1 MKNIAFIIS
10 IVIISGCSASKTR
23 SQTAVEKDQNMEKV
37 IKSDSE
43 WKQILTP
50 AQYNIMREK
59 GTERPFTGEYEN
71 LFEKGHY
78 ECAACGYKLF
88 ESETKYH
95 SGCGW
100 PSFHTAFSDDR
111 IIYKRDTSVG
121 MIRTEVLCAK
131 CEGHLGHVF
140 EDGPPPTGVRYC
152 INSISLKFV
161 PDSVQ
166 NQEQ

>member
-1 MKNIAFIIS
+1 MKNIVYLFAII
-10 IVIISGCSASKTR
+10 IITGCSARETR
-23 SQTAVEKDQNMEKV
+23 TLTSVENIGNMEKE
-37 IKSDSE
+37 IKPDSE

-59 GTERPFTGEYEN
+59 GTERAFTGEYEN
-71 LFEKGHY
+71 LFEKGDY
-78 ECAACGYKLF
+78 QCAACGYKLF

-100 PSFHTAFSDDR
+100 PSFHTAYSDER
-111 IIYKRDTSVG
+111 IIHKRDASHGT
-121 MIRTEVLCAK
+121 IRTEVLCAK

-140 EDGPPPTGVRYC
+140 EDGPQPTGIRYC
-152 INSISLKFV
+152 INSLSLKFV

-166 NQEQ
+166 KEEQ